1 MSPTPTGRRRNR
13 NRKPRHRSGPAIGPE
28 VRINSS
34 LVELRTPADDTSGDV
49 VEVFGQAIVYNVDYS
64 VRDMFGEF
72 TERMAPGVVEDVI
85 ATCDC
90 RYLFNH
96 DGLPLARSISGTLLL
111 EDSDTALNTIA
122 RLDLRQGLANDLVV
136 AIERGDVSQMSCGF
150 IVGEDEWNE
159 DYDDRTILRLQDLLD
174 VSSVTYPASPTT
186 STSLAKRYMTAMPTE
201 SRSRIRKAW
210 TVAREM
216 REGKVISAANAK
228 LLTDALEA
236 LHRADDSDIT
246 DIVERLQNI
255 DQALDQGQ
263 GAISTVL
270 EKTNPDVDVAD
281 IEPELMPASEP
292 RSFGPAPATRD
303 ERREA
308 SLSFGDTTSLLY
320 EALGESH
327 ADVWIRDAA
336 ADWVVFESYTDD
348 GYETYKVDYTLTDGT
363 VQFNGEPV
371 EVVQQTSW
379 IAVSESGDVQE
390 NSADEPAEER
400 AADDEVETADEPA
413 ADEAEAPAEDEAD
426 EAAAA
431 DEVVEDEPADEPD
444 EPAAEDE
451 TSEDDE
457 ERAAAKAT
465 EKRKL
470 DLEIEIMQMRR
481 RRRRR

>member
-13 NRKPRHRSGPAIGPE
+13 KPRHRSGPVIGPE

-34 LVELRTPADDTSGDV
+34 RVELRTPADDSSGDV
-49 VEVFGQAIVYNVDYS
+49 IEVFGRAIVYNADYT

-72 TERMAPGVVEDVI
+72 TERMASGVANDVL

-96 DGLPLARSISGTLLL
+96 DGLPLARSISGTLTL
-111 EDSDTALNTIA
+111 EDTAGGLDTVA

-150 IVGEDEWNE
+150 IVGDDEWNE

-186 STSLAKRYMTAMPTE
+186 STSLAKRYMMSMPSE
-201 SRSRIRKAW
+201 SRSRVRKAW

-236 LHRADDSDIT
+236 LHRADDSDIP

-270 EKTNPDVDVAD
+270 DKTNPDGDVAD
-281 IEPELMPASEP
+281 LEPILMPESEP

-308 SLSFGDTTSLLY
+308 SQSFDEITNLVYCELCKT
-320 EALGESH
+320 H
-327 ADVWIRDAA
+327 ADVWILAVGP
-336 ADWVVFESYTDD
+336 DWTIFESYTAS
-348 GYETYKVDYTLTDGT
+348 GYQTFKVSYTLSGESVSFGDDLTEVIKQTTWVAVEENASKPASEERSIDELEDTDDRT
-363 VQFNGEPV
+363 DPALDHDAELTDPPLPPV
-371 EVVQQTSW
+371 EDEIDEIST
-379 IAVSESGDVQE
+379 GDE
-390 NSADEPAEER
+390 LTDDELSDDEPDTET
-400 AADDEVETADEPA
+400 VETADEDGNNI
-413 ADEAEAPAEDEAD
+413 DEQR
-426 EAAAA
+426 
-431 DEVVEDEPADEPD
+431 
-444 EPAAEDE
+444 
-451 TSEDDE
+451 S
-457 ERAAAKAT
+457 T
-465 EKRKL
+465 ELQRRRLALEL
-470 DLEIEIMQMRR
+470 DLLTVTKRR
-481 RRRRR
+481 